1 MKCKFWTEIETK
13 IWLCQLAAS
22 PHLLVWKAKKG
33 PFLLFNQDIFFF
45 LIRQSS
51 TSFLLPPT
59 PQKNIP
65 SCCWPILAVRQL
77 TAWITQGCIVSL
89 QEPATLSASLG
100 IRAHYWAVPAH
111 QVLSWS
117 WKSQDNRQSSI
128 CSSQNILSWAS
139 QSTNQLQTSYPSTS
153 WWTCTHSD
161 SPSYS
166 KGILSSGFC
175 PGTGN
180 EKLLAAWEISL
191 FHFYY

>member
-1 MKCKFWTEIETK
+1 MKCPFGTETETK
-13 IWLCQLAAS
+13 VWLCQPAAS

-33 PFLLFNQDIFFF
+33 PFLLFNWDIFFF

-51 TSFLLPPT
+51 TPFFLPPT

-65 SCCWPILAVRQL
+65 SCCWPVLAVRQL

-89 QEPATLSASLG
+89 QDPATPSG
-100 IRAHYWAVPAH
+100 IRAHYWALPAH

-139 QSTNQLQTSYPSTS
+139 QSTNLLQISYSS
-153 WWTCTHSD
+153 YQNSRWTCTHSD
-161 SPSYS
+161 SASYS
-166 KGILSSGFC
+166 KGILSSIFC

-180 EKLLAAWEISL
+180 
-191 FHFYY
+191 